1 MVERLQKIISAAGIA
16 SRRKA
21 EVLIQDGRVTV
32 NGEVVKELGTKADPF
47 RDHIKVD
54 GKLIRQLPP
63 KVYLLLNKPRNVIS
77 SVADPQGRTKVT
89 DLVKTKE
96 RVYPVGRLDYDT
108 EGLILLTNDGG
119 FTRIVSSAG
128 SRIPKVYH
136 VKVKGKP
143 ELASLRRLR
152 DGLTLKDGDKLAPAK
167 IRLLREGTNTWYE
180 VTLIQGKNQQ
190 IRKMFDAVGH
200 RVLKLRRVAI
210 GFLTGSGLEVGAYRR
225 LTEPEV
231 ARFLKL
237 GRHPD

>member
-1 MVERLQKIISAAGIA
+1 M
-16 SRRKA
+16 
-21 EVLIQDGRVTV
+21 
-32 NGEVVKELGTKADPF
+32 
-47 RDHIKVD
+47 
-54 GKLIRQLPP
+54 
-63 KVYLLLNKPRNVIS
+63 IS
-77 SVADPQGRTKVT
+77 SAADPQGRTKVT

-143 ELASLRRLR
+143 ELASLTRLR
-152 DGLTLKDGDKLAPAK
+152 EGLPLKDGVRLAPSK
-167 IRLLREGTNTWYE
+167 IRLLREGSNTWYE

-237 GRHPD
+237 GRHPG

>member
-32 NGEVVKELGTKADPF
+32 NGEVVRELGTKADPF

-63 KVYLLLNKPRNVIS
+63 KIYLLLNKPRNVIS
-77 SVADPQGRTKVT
+77 SVADPQGRIKVT

-96 RVYPVGRLDYDT
+96 RVYPVGRLDYDS

-136 VKVKGKP
+136 VKVKGKL
-143 ELASLRRLR
+143 ELASLTRLR
-152 DGLTLKDGDKLAPAK
+152 DGLPLKDGKLAPSK
-167 IRLLREGTNTWYE
+167 IRLLREGSNTWYE

-237 GRHPD
+237 GRHPG